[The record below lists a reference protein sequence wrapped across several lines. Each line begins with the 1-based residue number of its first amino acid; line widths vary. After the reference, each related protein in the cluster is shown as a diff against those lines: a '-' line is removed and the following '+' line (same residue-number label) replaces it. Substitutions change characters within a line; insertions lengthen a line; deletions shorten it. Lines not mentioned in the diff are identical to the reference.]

1 MAQLT
6 AQVISYDE
14 EFKRQVA
21 RLIRACGVPV
31 GIVEGRSAEGIGPDL
46 VVVDIRSDS
55 SSGMAAIERLRASS
69 ASLSIFAVAASA
81 EPDLILQSM
90 RAGANEFF
98 PWNAAEGSQQA
109 RATEETFHGAVRK
122 TAARREAASA
132 GAKPPCV
139 THVVL
144 GAKGGAGTPTVA
156 VNCGVELARL
166 TKRATLVVDLKTCLG
181 EVALFLGVRPRFTV
195 LDAIENLHRLDKNFL
210 TELVAKHKS
219 GLDILAGSEQF
230 DRPNA
235 QDSGA
240 VEELLRVV
248 AKAYD
253 YVVIDAGNV
262 INAIGVAAL
271 YAADTIFLVTN
282 PDVPSIRN
290 AQRLVERVRQL
301 GAGSE
306 RIKILLNR
314 VSENHLIAP
323 KQIETALGYGIH
335 HTFSSDYRTVSTALN
350 SGVPLAL
357 TNSTEIATQFDS
369 FTRQLGAGSE
379 RVKVLLNRVSENH
392 LIAPKQIET
401 ALGYGIHHTFSSD
414 YRTVSEALNSGVP
427 LALTNNSDI
436 ASQFGSFTRQLVGR
450 QDEAKPEPEKKRAF
464 LGLL

>member
-6 AQVISYDE
+6 AQVVSYDE

-21 RLIRACGVPV
+21 RLVRACGVPV
-31 GIVEGRSAEGIGPDL
+31 GIVEGRSAEGTGPDL
-46 VVVDIRSDS
+46 VVVDIRSDA

-69 ASLSIFAVAASA
+69 ANMAIFAVAAAA

-98 PWNAAEGSQQA
+98 PWVTAEGSQAA
-109 RATEETFHGAVRK
+109 RAMEETFHGAVRK

-132 GAKPPCV
+132 SAKPPCV
-139 THVVL
+139 THVFL
-144 GAKGGAGTPTVA
+144 GAKGGAGTTTVA
-156 VNCGVELARL
+156 VNCGVDLARL
-166 TKRATLVVDLKTCLG
+166 TKRPTVVVDLKTCLG

-235 QDSGA
+235 QDA
-240 VEELLRVV
+240 TALEELLRVL
-248 AKAYD
+248 ARTYD
-253 YVVIDAGNV
+253 YVVIDAGNM
-262 INAIGVAAL
+262 ISACTAAAL

-290 AQRLVERVRQL
+290 AQRLVDRVRTL

-306 RIKILLNR
+306 RVKVLLNR
-314 VSENHLIAP
+314 VSDQHLIAP
-323 KQIETALGYGIH
+323 KQIETALGYGIYH
-335 HTFSSDYRTVSTALN
+335 PFSSDYRTVSTALN

-357 TNSTEIATQFDS
+357 TNNSELAGQFDS
-369 FTRQLGAGSE
+369 FTRQLVGLGSE
-379 RVKVLLNRVSENH
+379 
-392 LIAPKQIET
+392 
-401 ALGYGIHHTFSSD
+401 
-414 YRTVSEALNSGVP
+414 
-427 LALTNNSDI
+427 
-436 ASQFGSFTRQLVGR
+436 
-450 QDEAKPEPEKKRAF
+450 EAKPEPERKRVF
-464 LGLL
+464 LGMF

>member
-14 EFKRQVA
+14 DFKRHVA
-21 RLIRACGVPV
+21 RLVRACGVPV

-46 VVVDIRSDS
+46 VIVDIRSDA

-69 ASLSIFAVAASA
+69 ASLGIFAVAAAA
-81 EPDLILQSM
+81 EPELILQAM

-98 PWNAAEGSQQA
+98 PWNAAEGSPQA
-109 RATEETFHGAVRK
+109 RATEESFHGAVRK

-139 THVVL
+139 THAFL
-144 GAKGGAGTPTVA
+144 GAKGGAGTTTVA

-166 TKRATLVVDLKTCLG
+166 TKRPTLVVDLKSCLG

-210 TELVAKHKS
+210 AELVAKHKS

-235 QDSGA
+235 QDA
-240 VEELLRVV
+240 PALEELLRVL
-248 AKAYD
+248 AKTYD
-253 YVVIDAGNV
+253 YVIIDAGNV
-262 INAIGVAAL
+262 INTTSTAAL

-290 AQRLVERVRQL
+290 AQRLVDRVRQL

-306 RIKILLNR
+306 RVKVLLNR
-314 VSENHLIAP
+314 VSDNHLIAP

-335 HTFSSDYRTVSTALN
+335 HTFTSDYRTVSTALN
-350 SGVPLAL
+350 SGVPL
-357 TNSTEIATQFDS
+357 TM
-369 FTRQLGAGSE
+369 
-379 RVKVLLNRVSENH
+379 
-392 LIAPKQIET
+392 
-401 ALGYGIHHTFSSD
+401 
-414 YRTVSEALNSGVP
+414 
-427 LALTNNSDI
+427 TNNSEI
-436 ASQFGSFTRQLVGR
+436 AGQFDNFTRHLVGMAAE
-450 QDEAKPEPEKKRAF
+450 EAKPEPERRRAF
-464 LGLL
+464 LGVF

>member
-21 RLIRACGVPV
+21 RLVRACGVPV

-46 VVVDIRSDS
+46 VIVDIRSDA

-69 ASLSIFAVAASA
+69 ATLAIFAVAAGA

-109 RATEETFHGAVRK
+109 RATEESFHGAVRK

-139 THVVL
+139 THVFL
-144 GAKGGAGTPTVA
+144 GAKGGAGTTTVA

-166 TKRATLVVDLKTCLG
+166 TKRPTIVVDLKSCLG

-210 TELVAKHKS
+210 AELVAKHKS

-235 QDSGA
+235 QDASA

-248 AKAYD
+248 AKTYD
-253 YVVIDAGNV
+253 YVIIDAGNV
-262 INAIGVAAL
+262 INSVVAAAL

-290 AQRLVERVRQL
+290 AQRLVDRVRQL

-306 RIKILLNR
+306 RVKILLNR
-314 VSENHLIAP
+314 VSDNHLMAP

-357 TNSTEIATQFDS
+357 TNSTEIANQFDS
-369 FTRQLGAGSE
+369 FTRQLVGMGSE
-379 RVKVLLNRVSENH
+379 
-392 LIAPKQIET
+392 
-401 ALGYGIHHTFSSD
+401 
-414 YRTVSEALNSGVP
+414 
-427 LALTNNSDI
+427 
-436 ASQFGSFTRQLVGR
+436 
-450 QDEAKPEPEKKRAF
+450 EAKPEPERKRVSF
-464 LGLL
+464 LGMF